1 MQLKLEND
9 MTKDFKV
16 VLLFLSFIYYYLY
29 MVVCFQVVIKPVG
42 RIPLDI
48 LSRLSDLQTTQL
60 SEVQPAIQA
69 LDIVLR
75 NLPSMRY
82 GKSFVLCHCRLM
94 CFCSSGLR
102 LLVGVSLCDL
112 VVECTVIH

>member
-1 MQLKLEND
+1 
-9 MTKDFKV
+9 
-16 VLLFLSFIYYYLY
+16 

-42 RIPLDI
+42 RISLDI
-48 LSRLSDLQTTQL
+48 LSRLTDLQTAQL

-94 CFCSSGLR
+94 YCCSSGLR